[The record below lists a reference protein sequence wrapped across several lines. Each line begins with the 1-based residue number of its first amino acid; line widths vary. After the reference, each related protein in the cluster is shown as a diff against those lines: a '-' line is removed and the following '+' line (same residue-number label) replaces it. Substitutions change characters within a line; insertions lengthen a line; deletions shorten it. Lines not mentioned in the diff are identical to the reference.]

1 MILLHRQRVFK
12 AFYYASRWRLKQLLR
27 LPEKPNLHVV
37 QSGLA
42 TALERHRRICLTLLP
57 YVQAVSGLRGSVVAE
72 IGSGDCLA
80 AGDML
85 LGMGA
90 RHVHLLDQRP
100 IVVSPRHRA
109 VVDAL
114 AADAALP
121 NSGTILAEGEPI
133 RINPQM
139 VTTHTGMF
147 ESIGL
152 PEPANLVYS
161 FDVLEHV
168 EDLHGFFRR
177 CREIS
182 EPGTV
187 HVHKFDL
194 SGHEFFEDPIPPLDF
209 QTYPDWIF
217 NLIFPKYR
225 RATGHFADEI
235 FDALQANGCAI
246 EQIVPLRTAE
256 KDYLRKIKPSLRSKA
271 RHRDDETL
279 ALLDVVVVARQ
290 TS

>member
-1 MILLHRQRVFK
+1 M
-12 AFYYASRWRLKQLLR
+12 A
-27 LPEKPNLHVV
+27 
-37 QSGLA
+37 
-42 TALERHRRICLTLLP
+42 
-57 YVQAVSGLRGSVVAE
+57 
-72 IGSGDCLA
+72 
-80 AGDML
+80 

-90 RHVHLLDQRP
+90 RHVHLLDQRA
-100 IVVSPRHRA
+100 IVVSPLHRA

-121 NSGTILAEGEPI
+121 NLGTILADGEPI
-133 RINPQM
+133 RLNPQ
-139 VTTHTGMF
+139 VATAHTGLF

-168 EDLHGFFRR
+168 EDLHGFFQR

-182 EPGTV
+182 KPGTV

-194 SGHEFFEDPIPPLDF
+194 SGHEFFEDPLPPLDF
-209 QTYPDWIF
+209 QTYPDWLF

-235 FDALQANGCAI
+235 FDALKANGCAI
-246 EQIVPLRTAE
+246 DQIVPLRTAG
-256 KDYLRKIKPSLRSKA
+256 KDYLRKIRPSLRSKA
-271 RHRDDETL
+271 RERDDETL
-279 ALLDVVVVARQ
+279 GLLDVIVVARQ
-290 TS
+290 AS

>member
-1 MILLHRQRVFK
+1 MNLLHKRRVFK
-12 AFYYASRWRLKQLLR
+12 ALYYGSRWRLKQLLG

-42 TALERHRRICLTLLP
+42 TALERHCRICLTLLP
-57 YVQAVSGLRGSVVAE
+57 YFQAVSELRGGVVAE

-80 AGDML
+80 AADMV

-100 IVVSPRHRA
+100 IVVSPHHRA

-121 NSGTILAEGEPI
+121 NLGTILADYEPI
-133 RINPQM
+133 RLNPQ
-139 VTTHTGMF
+139 VATAHTGLF

-168 EDLHGFFRR
+168 EDLHGFFQR

-182 EPGTV
+182 KPGTI

-209 QTYPDWIF
+209 QTYPDWLF

-235 FDALQANGCAI
+235 FDALEANGCVI
-246 EQIVPLRTAE
+246 EQLVPLRVAE
-256 KDYLRKIKPSLRSKA
+256 NNYLRKIKPLLRSKA
-271 RHRDDETL
+271 RQRDDKTL
-279 ALLDVVVVARQ
+279 ALLDVIVVARQ

>member
-1 MILLHRQRVFK
+1 MSLLHKQRVLR
-12 AFYYASRWRLKQLLR
+12 AFYYASRWRLKQLLG

-57 YVQAVSGLRGSVVAE
+57 YFQAVTELRGSVVAE

-80 AGDML
+80 AGDMV

-100 IVVSPRHRA
+100 IVVSPNHRGII
-109 VVDAL
+109 DAL
-114 AADAALP
+114 AADKSLP
-121 NSGTILAEGEPI
+121 NLGTILAEDEQL
-133 RINPQM
+133 RLNPQ
-139 VTTHTGMF
+139 VATPHTGLF

-168 EDLHGFFRR
+168 EDLNRFFQR

-182 EPGTV
+182 KLGTV

-194 SGHEFFEDPIPPLDF
+194 SGHEFFEDPVPPLDF
-209 QTYPDWIF
+209 QTYPDWLF

-235 FDALQANGCAI
+235 FDALKANGCAI
-246 EQIVPLRTAE
+246 EQLVPLRTAE
-256 KDYLRKIKPSLRSKA
+256 KHYLHQIKPSLRSKA
-271 RHRDDETL
+271 RQRDDETL
-279 ALLDVVVVARQ
+279 ALLDVIVVARQ

>member
-1 MILLHRQRVFK
+1 MLHKQRVFK
-12 AFYYASRWRLKQLLR
+12 AFYYASRWRLKQLLG

-57 YVQAVSGLRGSVVAE
+57 YFQAVSELRCGVVAE

-80 AGDML
+80 AADMV

-90 RHVHLLDQRP
+90 QHVHLLDQKP
-100 IVVSPRHRA
+100 IVVSPRHRV
-109 VVDAL
+109 VVDGL
-114 AADAALP
+114 AADATLP
-121 NSGTILAEGEPI
+121 NLGTILAKGEPI
-133 RINPQM
+133 RLNPQL
-139 VTTHTGMF
+139 VTAHTGLF

-168 EDLHGFFRR
+168 EDLHGFFQR

-182 EPGTV
+182 RPGTV

-194 SGHEFFEDPIPPLDF
+194 SGHEFFEDPVPPLDF
-209 QTYPDWIF
+209 QTYPNWLF

-225 RATGHFADEI
+225 RAAGHLADEI
-235 FDALQANGCAI
+235 FDAMKANGYVI
-246 EQIVPLRTAE
+246 EEVVPLRIAE
-256 KDYLRKIKPSLRSKA
+256 KDYIHKIKPALRAKA
-271 RHRDDETL
+271 RQRADETL

-290 TS
+290 T

>member
-1 MILLHRQRVFK
+1 MLHKKIVFK
-12 AFYYASRWRLKQLLR
+12 AFYYASRWRLKQLLG

-37 QSGLA
+37 QSGL
-42 TALERHRRICLTLLP
+42 TKALERHRRICLTLLP
-57 YVQAVSGLRGSVVAE
+57 YFQAVPELRDGVVAE

-80 AGDML
+80 AADMA

-100 IVVSPRHRA
+100 IVVSPDHRA

-114 AADAALP
+114 AADATLP
-121 NSGTILAEGEPI
+121 NLGTILAEGEPP
-133 RINPQM
+133 RLNPQ
-139 VTTHTGMF
+139 VATPHTGLF

-152 PEPANLVYS
+152 PEPASLVYS

-168 EDLHGFFRR
+168 EDLEGFFRR

-182 EPGTV
+182 KPGAV

-209 QTYPDWIF
+209 QTYPDLLF

-235 FDALQANGCAI
+235 FGALRANGCAI
-246 EQIVPLRTAE
+246 EQIVALRTV
-256 KDYLRKIKPSLRSKA
+256 DPTYLERIRPALRAKA
-271 RHRDDETL
+271 RQRGNEIL
-279 ALLDVVVVARQ
+279 ELLDVIVVARQ
-290 TS
+290 T

>member
-1 MILLHRQRVFK
+1 MNLLHKHRVFK
-12 AFYYASRWRLKQLLR
+12 AFYYASRWRLKQLLG

-42 TALERHRRICLTLLP
+42 TALERHCRICLTLLP
-57 YVQAVSGLRGSVVAE
+57 YFQTVSELRGGLVAE

-80 AGDML
+80 PADMA

-100 IVVSPRHRA
+100 IVVSPLHRA

-121 NSGTILAEGEPI
+121 NLGTILAGGEPT
-133 RINPQM
+133 RLNPQ
-139 VTTHTGMF
+139 VATAHTGLL
-147 ESIGL
+147 ESVGL
-152 PEPANLVYS
+152 PEPPHLIYS

-168 EDLHGFFRR
+168 EDLNGFFRR
-177 CREIS
+177 CREMS
-182 EPGTV
+182 KPGTM

-194 SGHEFFEDPIPPLDF
+194 SGHEFFEDPLPPLDF
-209 QTYPDWIF
+209 QTYPDWLY

-225 RATGHFADEI
+225 RTAGHFADEI
-235 FDALQANGCAI
+235 FDAMKANGCVI
-246 EQIVPLRTAE
+246 EEVVALRTAE
-256 KDYLRKIKPSLRSKA
+256 KDYIHKIKPALRAKA
-271 RHRDDETL
+271 RQREDETL

-290 TS
+290 T

>member
-1 MILLHRQRVFK
+1 MKLPHKRRVFK
-12 AFYYASRWRLKQLLR
+12 AFYYASRWRLKQLLG

-57 YVQAVSGLRGSVVAE
+57 YFQAVSELRGSVVAE

-80 AGDML
+80 AADMV

-100 IVVSPRHRA
+100 IMVSPHHRA

-121 NSGTILAEGEPI
+121 NSGTILAKGEP
-133 RINPQM
+133 PQLNSQ
-139 VTTHTGMF
+139 VATPHTGLF

-152 PEPANLVYS
+152 PEPANLIYT

-168 EDLHGFFRR
+168 EDLNGFFQR

-182 EPGTV
+182 KPGTV
-187 HVHKFDL
+187 HAHKFDL

-225 RATGHFADEI
+225 RATGHLADEI
-235 FDALQANGCAI
+235 FEAMKHNGCVI
-246 EQIVPLRTAE
+246 DQVVPLRTAE
-256 KDYLRKIKPSLRSKA
+256 KDYLREIKPSLRSKA
-271 RHRDDETL
+271 RQRDDDTL
-279 ALLDVVVVARQ
+279 ALLDVIVVARQ
-290 TS
+290 AS